1 MSEFPHPDK
10 ELIDFLR
17 QHRSQVP
24 PASLDLEER
33 ILRDVQSS
41 PVQVSRRHS
50 RLSLLPTVIAASLVA
65 AMVTY
70 LTLMPIQQNTAE
82 AANLETF
89 IESNWHCI
97 ASPQGDVFYQTEPVT
112 D

>member
-1 MSEFPHPDK
+1 MSEFPNPDK
-10 ELIDFLR
+10 ELINFLR

-24 PASLDLEER
+24 PASLDLEKR

-41 PVQVSRRHS
+41 PVEVSRRYS
-50 RLSLLPTVIAASLVA
+50 RLWLVPTVIAASLLATIVSYCIIP
-65 AMVTY
+65 TR
-70 LTLMPIQQNTAE
+70 QNTAE
-82 AANLETF
+82 AAKLETF

-97 ASPQGDVFYQTEPVT
+97 ASPEGDVFYQIEPVT